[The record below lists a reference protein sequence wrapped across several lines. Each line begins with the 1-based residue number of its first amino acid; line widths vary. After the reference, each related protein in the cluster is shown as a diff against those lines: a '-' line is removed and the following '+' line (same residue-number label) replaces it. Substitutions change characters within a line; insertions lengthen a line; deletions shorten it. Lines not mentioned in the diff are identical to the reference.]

1 MGTIQSTLCNP
12 SPVYT
17 FARSAKTK
25 NNAGKCPALPLFNSI
40 SAESATSPSSFFVW
54 PHCLSALPF
63 CDYRTK
69 TFFSGRSCGS
79 VAAGLALPGIRC
91 QGRPASAFFSSF
103 FAGQAFP
110 QTSFPHKN
118 PVKHLSFHF
127 GFLCPISALGC
138 LFSPFLILHC
148 FFVLFYSLYCQTSTP
163 PANTFAI
170 PARAVFLHKKRTR
183 IARSFAFFIFPPV
196 SHL

>member
-12 SPVYT
+12 SPVYIY
-17 FARSAKTK
+17 ARSAKTK

-69 TFFSGRSCGS
+69 TFFSGRPCGS
-79 VAAGLALPGIRC
+79 VAAGLALPC
-91 QGRPASAFFSSF
+91 
-103 FAGQAFP
+103 AGQAFP

-118 PVKHLSFHF
+118 PAKRLSFHF

-138 LFSPFLILHC
+138 LFSPFLISHC

-163 PANTFAI
+163 PASAFAI

-183 IARSFAFFIFPPV
+183 IARSFAFSIFPLV

>member
-12 SPVYT
+12 SPVC
-17 FARSAKTK
+17 FSPFRQNK

-40 SAESATSPSSFFVW
+40 SVESATSPS
-54 PHCLSALPF
+54 
-63 CDYRTK
+63 
-69 TFFSGRSCGS
+69 FFSFGRISLPIGLALLRLSNKNILLRQALRFCCRR
-79 VAAGLALPGIRC
+79 LALPGIRC

-103 FAGQAFP
+103 L
-110 QTSFPHKN
+110 
-118 PVKHLSFHF
+118 PVKLSLKRPSRIKILQSTCHSRSVFF
-127 GFLCPISALGC
+127 APSLLWAVSFLL
-138 LFSPFLILHC
+138 FLILHC